1 MRIRLILSL
10 LVAVNAF
17 SAVAEVVSLD
27 SCRIMALN
35 NNKRLRIANE
45 KVTAAGYQRK
55 ESRAAYLPSLDL
67 EGSYIYNQKKLAL
80 IEEDAMLPTKSFDAS
95 TGKYNYNVVAGTDG
109 QPLIV
114 NGQPV
119 PSQVALLP
127 KSALT
132 YDIHNVFAGAITLTQ
147 PIYMGGKVRAM
158 NEITRFAEELARR
171 ERDMAAEELVYKVD
185 AAYWQ
190 VVSLKAKEQ
199 LARSYVALLD
209 TLDNNVN
216 AMLKQGVATRAD
228 ALSVAVKRN
237 EASVDLS
244 KVENGLTLLRMQLAQ
259 LCGLPINTVFA
270 LEDEGRDAEMTIM
283 PATDYDMD
291 EVYSRR
297 NDVNALQ
304 LAVSIYDQKAKVA
317 KSSMLPQLALVGAYS
332 VTNPNSFNGFKN
344 EFGGMFSVGAML
356 KIPLWHWG
364 GNYNKYRAARS
375 ETVIRRLELE
385 EAKEMIAL
393 QVSQASF
400 KMKEA
405 IKTHNSTTV
414 NLIKAEENLRTAQL
428 GFKEGVLTADN
439 VMEAQ
444 TAWLKA
450 NSEAVDAQIELRLCE
465 VYLAKVLGRLNVLE

>member
-27 SCRIMALN
+27 SCRMMALN

-45 KVTAAGYQRK
+45 KVTAAGYHRK

-80 IEEDAMLPTKSFDAS
+80 IEEDAMLPTKSFDVS
-95 TGKYNYNVVAGTDG
+95 NGKYNYNVVAGTDG

-147 PIYMGGKVRAM
+147 PIYMGGKIRAM

-190 VVSLKAKEQ
+190 VVSLRAKEQ

-209 TLDNNVN
+209 TLDYNVN

-228 ALSVAVKRN
+228 ALSVVVKRN

-244 KVENGLTLLRMQLAQ
+244 KVENGLTLSRMQLAQ
-259 LCGLPINTVFA
+259 LCGLPINTVFT
-270 LEDEGRDAEMTIM
+270 LEDEGRDAEMTVM
-283 PATDYDMD
+283 PATGYDMD

-304 LAVSIYDQKAKVA
+304 LAVGIYEQKAKVA

-405 IKTHNSTTV
+405 IKTYNSTTV
-414 NLIKAEENLRTAQL
+414 NLTKAEENLRTAQL

-450 NSEAVDAQIELRLCE
+450 NSEAVDAQIDLRLCE